1 MKKID
6 ISKIDKNFVRQTAD
20 GIELKFID
28 AKDDSLEQCG
38 FPWFPKERE
47 YCRLPQ
53 RILDKV
59 SEGVSVLSWQTSGGS
74 IRFRTNSTVIALE
87 VKLDG
92 LSNMSHMPR
101 TGSSGF
107 DLFTGCGKTSVFT
120 GNLRP
125 DADEVNFS
133 GIFSKEL
140 SNKMQDYTIYF
151 PLYNGV
157 KEVKI
162 GISPEAEIA
171 APSPFAIEKPIMF
184 YGSSITQG
192 GCASRPA
199 NSYTHIAARRL
210 NANFINWG
218 FSGNA
223 KGEPIMAETI
233 AELEMSVLVIDY
245 DANAPSPEHLIDTH
259 EAFFKIIRDKHPELP
274 IIIISKP
281 HFYGTELDC
290 KRREII
296 CATYKNALKNGDKN
310 CYFIDGETLFGNNE
324 RDLCTVDRCHPND
337 IGFLRMADTVTPV
350 LQQALS
356 KKL

>member
-1 MKKID
+1 MQQLD
-6 ISKIDKNFVRQTAD
+6 ISKIDKNFVRQSTD

-28 AKDDSLEQCG
+28 AKDKSLEQGG
-38 FPWFPKERE
+38 FPWFAEDGE
-47 YCRLPQ
+47 YCRLPKS
-53 RILDKV
+53 ILAQV
-59 SEGVSVLSWQTSGGS
+59 SERVKSLSWQTSGGV
-74 IRFRTNSTVIALE
+74 IRFRSNSPVIALA

-107 DLFTGCGKTSVFT
+107 DLFTGCGKNSRFT

-125 DADEVNFS
+125 DADEVKFS
-133 GIFSKEL
+133 GIFSQEL

-162 GISPEAEIA
+162 GISPEAELA
-171 APSPFAIEKPIMF
+171 SPSSFANENPILF

-199 NSYTHIAARRL
+199 NSYTHIVARRL

-223 KGEPIMAETI
+223 KGEAIMAKTI
-233 AELEMSVLVIDY
+233 AELELSGLVIDY
-245 DANAPSPEHLIDTH
+245 DANAPTPEHLAKTH
-259 EAFFKIIRDKHPELP
+259 EPFFKLIRAKQPKLP
-274 IIIISKP
+274 IVIISKP

-296 CATYKNALKNGDKN
+296 RQTYENALRNGDKN
-310 CYFIDGETLFGNNE
+310 CYFIDGETLFGDSE

-337 IGFLRMADTVTPV
+337 IGFLRMADTITPV
-350 LQQALS
+350 LLQALN